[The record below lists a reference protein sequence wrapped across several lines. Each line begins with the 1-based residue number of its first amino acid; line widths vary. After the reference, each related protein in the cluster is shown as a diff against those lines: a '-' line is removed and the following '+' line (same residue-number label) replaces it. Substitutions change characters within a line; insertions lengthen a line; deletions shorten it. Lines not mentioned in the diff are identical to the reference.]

1 MDDVD
6 AGSAPSAW
14 VLEAEGRA
22 LKRAVRATKA
32 LDPQRV
38 VALGERAVCVQLGA
52 GALPPSRKV
61 ERRLG
66 HPVESRLDC
75 DVARYA
81 EGRGY
86 YVLLVGR
93 PDVEDGL
100 DAVLDAEG
108 LAYRETVRTAVV
120 DEPARVCVPT
130 AAVVDLRS
138 LSEAIGT
145 AGLPLV
151 AIYEV
156 GACSR

>member
-1 MDDVD
+1 MEAD
-6 AGSAPSAW
+6 APSAW
-14 VLEAEGRA
+14 VLEADGRA
-22 LKRAVRATKA
+22 LKRAVRATRA
-32 LDPQRV
+32 LDPERV
-38 VALGERAVCVQLGA
+38 VPLDERAVCVQLGA
-52 GALPPSRKV
+52 DAPAPPKRL

-66 HPVESRLDC
+66 HPVEPRLDC

-81 EGRGY
+81 AGRGY

-93 PDVEDGL
+93 LEPQDGL

-108 LAYRETVRTAVV
+108 LAYRETVRTSILE
-120 DEPARVCVPT
+120 EPARVCVPVP
-130 AAVVDLRS
+130 AVADLEGLSVAIRS
-138 LSEAIGT
+138 

>member
-1 MDDVD
+1 MDAD
-6 AGSAPSAW
+6 AAW

-32 LDPQRV
+32 LDPERI
-38 VALGERAVCVQLGA
+38 VAVGESAVCVQLGEA
-52 GALPPSRKV
+52 APPPPRKV

-81 EGRGY
+81 QGRGY

-93 PDVEDGL
+93 LDVEDGL
-100 DAVLDAEG
+100 DALLDAEG
-108 LAYRETVRTAVV
+108 LAYRETVRTSVLE
-120 DEPARVCVPT
+120 EPARVCVPV
-130 AAVVDLRS
+130 AAVVDLRA
-138 LSEAIGT
+138 LSDAIVS

-151 AIYEV
+151 AVYEV
-156 GACSR
+156 GACSRVTR